1 MENPIELLNF
11 STKNRLPIVLQTEV
25 TECGLACIAMIAQYY
40 GHSVDINSL
49 RMEYSISLKGATL
62 KGLIN
67 LANKLHFSSR
77 AIRITMPV
85 INELK
90 TPCILHWDLSHFVVL
105 KKVTDKK
112 IIIHDPAV
120 GIKEY
125 SHEEV
130 ADHFTGVVLEL
141 TPTKE
146 FKKIE
151 SKKKARLSDLWG
163 KIIGLKKTLLQIFF
177 LSLILQLY
185 SIISPFYMQMVVDEV
200 IISQDMGLLKVLA
213 LGFAILLLLQ
223 LSIMGFR
230 SLILLYMGNQ
240 LSIQMAANLLKHLL
254 KLPMEYFEKRH
265 IGDIVSRFGSL
276 ENIQQLLTTDI
287 IETLVDGV
295 MAIGLIIMMYI
306 YSPLLG
312 LIVTI
317 AVFIY
322 VIFRLI
328 MYKPLRQRTEEN
340 IVANAKQNSN
350 FMETVRGIQIVK
362 LFGDEAQRQA
372 IWQNYY
378 ADELNAG
385 IRIGKLN
392 ISYAFIN
399 GLIFGLENIIVI
411 YLAAINVVE
420 NVMTIGMLF
429 AFISYKRQFTDKIS
443 NLVEKFV
450 KFKMMSLYLQ
460 RIGDIVLS
468 ECEPDLE
475 GTGLKEQVQGDV
487 SLRNITFRYADDL
500 PVILEN
506 LSCEIKAGSSVAIVG
521 PSGCGKTTLMKII
534 LGLLKPTAGQVLID
548 GNDINK
554 VGLRSYRQQIGTV
567 MQDDALFSGTIADN
581 ICFFDHDRDTDYIR
595 KCAEMAAIHG
605 DIIAMPMGYNSLI
618 GDMGSSLSGGQKQRL
633 LLARALYKK
642 PKIILLDEA
651 TSHLDTMLETQINQT
666 IKSLNITRIV
676 IAHRLETIES
686 SEKVLV
692 LFNGVITEND
702 TKEYMSFFKK

>member
-1 MENPIELLNF
+1 
-11 STKNRLPIVLQTEV
+11 
-25 TECGLACIAMIAQYY
+25 
-40 GHSVDINSL
+40 
-49 RMEYSISLKGATL
+49 
-62 KGLIN
+62 
-67 LANKLHFSSR
+67 
-77 AIRITMPV
+77 
-85 INELK
+85 
-90 TPCILHWDLSHFVVL
+90 
-105 KKVTDKK
+105 
-112 IIIHDPAV
+112 
-120 GIKEY
+120 
-125 SHEEV
+125 
-130 ADHFTGVVLEL
+130 
-141 TPTKE
+141 
-146 FKKIE
+146 
-151 SKKKARLSDLWG
+151 
-163 KIIGLKKTLLQIFF
+163 
-177 LSLILQLY
+177 
-185 SIISPFYMQMVVDEV
+185 
-200 IISQDMGLLKVLA
+200 
-213 LGFAILLLLQ
+213 
-223 LSIMGFR
+223 
-230 SLILLYMGNQ
+230 
-240 LSIQMAANLLKHLL
+240 
-254 KLPMEYFEKRH
+254 
-265 IGDIVSRFGSL
+265 
-276 ENIQQLLTTDI
+276 
-287 IETLVDGV
+287 
-295 MAIGLIIMMYI
+295 
-306 YSPLLG
+306 
-312 LIVTI
+312 
-317 AVFIY
+317 
-322 VIFRLI
+322 
-328 MYKPLRQRTEEN
+328 
-340 IVANAKQNSN
+340 
-350 FMETVRGIQIVK
+350 
-362 LFGDEAQRQA
+362 
-372 IWQNYY
+372 
-378 ADELNAG
+378 
-385 IRIGKLN
+385 
-392 ISYAFIN
+392 
-399 GLIFGLENIIVI
+399 FGLENIIVI